1 MDRSGIR
8 RRGFPLLTAALLAT
22 LPAISG
28 CASALATAVYLVKGT
43 NEDAEFTGLKEKR
56 VAVVCRPMVELQYRN
71 ASVAKDISHQL
82 FLRLKQNVRKID
94 LVDERKVAE
103 WTDENAWDE
112 YLEIGKALEAD
123 LILGIDLEEF
133 SLYQGQTV
141 YQGKATVSL
150 KVYDCKTREVVF
162 QKRIPQVVYPPNRVI
177 AASDVQE
184 SAFRRQFVHVLAD
197 QIGKLFYPY
206 DRYADFAMDSKLM
219 E

>member
-1 MDRSGIR
+1 MDRSGTGCPR
-8 RRGFPLLTAALLAT
+8 FLLLLAMLLAT

-43 NEDAEFTGLKEKR
+43 NEDPEFTGLREKK
-56 VAVVCRPMVELQYRN
+56 VAVVCRPLVELQYRN
-71 ASVAKDISHQL
+71 ASVARDISHQVV
-82 FLRLKQNVRKID
+82 LRLKQNVRKIEV
-94 LVDERKVAE
+94 VDERKVAE

-112 YLEIGKALEAD
+112 YPEIGKAIDANLV
-123 LILGIDLEEF
+123 LGIDLEEF

-150 KVYDCKTREVVF
+150 KVYDCTTGEVVF
-162 QKRIPQVVYPPNRVI
+162 QKRVPQVIYPPNRVV

-184 SAFRRQFVHVLAD
+184 NAFRQQFVGVLAD

-206 DRYADFAMDSKLM
+206 DRYTDFAMDSRSM